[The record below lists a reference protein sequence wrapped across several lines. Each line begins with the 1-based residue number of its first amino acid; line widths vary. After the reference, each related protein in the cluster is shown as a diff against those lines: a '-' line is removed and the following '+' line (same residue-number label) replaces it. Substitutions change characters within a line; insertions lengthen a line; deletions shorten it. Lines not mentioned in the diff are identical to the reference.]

1 MPSVDSSDLA
11 RWLADTERH
20 LGAAKGLQGTLDEVC
35 RLAVA
40 VVDGC
45 RSAMISEEYAG
56 RPGQILAASDDVAR
70 KLHAAQCATGG
81 GPCLDASWRQRVSWC
96 DDLSDVEGWQP
107 FAAQAAKFGI
117 RSCVTIQLYSHGDGT
132 GLLTMYSDRLGAFDE
147 VTRDVA
153 QIFAAQAAPRL
164 AGARENAELSR
175 ALTTRQRIGE
185 ATGILAERH
194 GVTTARAFAMLAQ
207 TSQDHNVRVRDL
219 AEDFVT
225 AEDSARHTTQAAEM
239 DL

>member
-11 RWLADTERH
+11 RWLADAERH
-20 LGAAKGLQGTLDEVC
+20 LDAAKGLQATLDEVC

-56 RPGQILAASDDVAR
+56 RPGKVLAASDDVAR
-70 KLHAAQCATGG
+70 KLHAAQHETGS
-81 GPCLDASWRQRVSWC
+81 GPCLDAGLRQRVSWC
-96 DDLSDVEGWQP
+96 DDIADVERWQR
-107 FAAQAAKFGI
+107 FAAEAANLGI
-117 RSCVTIQLYSHGDGT
+117 RSCVAIHLYSQGDGT
-132 GLLTMYSDRLGAFDE
+132 GLLTLYSDRRGAFDE

-153 QIFAAQAAPRL
+153 QIFAAQAAPTL

-207 TSQDHNVRVRDL
+207 TSQDHNIRVRDL

-225 AEDSARHTTQAAEM
+225 AEDSARATTQVAEM
-239 DL
+239 DA